1 MYMFRYRRAK
11 ECKACVVNHTNSCAT
26 NITIAQ
32 PRNAPPKPN
41 RQKAIKTIEEGK
53 EVATFVPNQNTV
65 QDSYFFSGGFGHP
78 NSSNR
83 KLTTLS
89 RPVKSSLS
97 QITNGNIFTQGSA
110 WANGYIT
117 KSQAHLESNLG
128 SMDRL
133 SRLKARAING
143 DRNKCLPIKLFE
155 TFYLNLY
162 IDNTTSGYVEGRV
175 CNAIGACGKNYY
187 GDINGCFRD
196 VNLLGFNVVAIES
209 SNFPSAYDV
218 LANGFFIYW
227 RQKSGSLAASRPV
240 FNSIT
245 ISGRKASDGL
255 QSSVTLLFSEMD
267 GAYTVGNAAFGGA
280 AGNVIGASWTPGS
293 LGIPALDSRI
303 QNVNDI
309 FNGTPGKKII
319 VRFN

>member
-11 ECKACVVNHTNSCAT
+11 SCKACVVNHTNSCAT

-117 KSQAHLESNLG
+117 RSQAHLESNLG
-128 SMDRL
+128 SMDRI

-143 DRNKCLPIKLFE
+143 DRNKCLPIKIFE
-155 TFYLNLY
+155 TFYLNLN

-175 CNAIGACGKNYY
+175 CNALGACGKTIF
-187 GDINGCFRD
+187 GDINGCFSN
-196 VNLLGFNVVAIES
+196 VNLLGFDLVAIES
-209 SNFPSAYDV
+209 SAFPLAYNI
-218 LANGFFIYW
+218 ASNGFFIYW
-227 RQKSGSLAASRPV
+227 RQKSFAPLALPT
-240 FNSIT
+240 FNGIT

-255 QSSVTLLFSEMD
+255 QSSVTLLFSEID
-267 GAYTVGNAAFGGA
+267 GAAYSVSNIPFGGV
-280 AGNVIGASWTPGS
+280 AGTVIGASWTPAGVN
-293 LGIPALDSRI
+293 PALDAKI
-303 QNVNDI
+303 QDVNDI
-309 FNGTPGKKII
+309 FDGTPGKKII